1 MSSALLAFCRREAW
15 DSAMKRIKLLN
26 PKRAEYIEAAHMV
39 EADHDE
45 PAFEKRLI
53 KISKEKPQAKPAQ
66 KLRTKSKPK
75 SKPKKARRKKR

>member
-1 MSSALLAFCRREAW
+1 MSSALLAIRPLKERNIG
-15 DSAMKRIKLLN
+15 MKRIKLLN

-53 KISKEKPQAKPAQ
+53 KIAKEKPQAKPAQ